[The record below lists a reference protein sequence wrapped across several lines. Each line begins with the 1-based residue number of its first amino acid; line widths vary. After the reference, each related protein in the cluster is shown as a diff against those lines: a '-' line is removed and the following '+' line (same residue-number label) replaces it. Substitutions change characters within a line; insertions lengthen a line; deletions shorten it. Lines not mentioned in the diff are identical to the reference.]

1 MPTLL
6 LYVIKLSCSLG
17 LIWLFYRLVLRN
29 LTFYSANR
37 WYLLGYSLL
46 CFLIPFINIGPIYQ
60 EDRALQPLIIQ
71 FIPVIGKPLPADH
84 LSFAGAPFWDGWNSL
99 LVLLGVGCF
108 LFGVRFVVRC
118 LSLRRI
124 RRNA

>member
-37 WYLLGYSLL
+37 WYLLGYSAL
-46 CFLIPFINIGPIYQ
+46 CFLIPLINIGPIYR
-60 EDRALQPLIIQ
+60 EDPALQPLIIQ
-71 FIPVIGKPLPADH
+71 FIPVIGKAVPGGRLPVAPTFSL
-84 LSFAGAPFWDGWNSL
+84 LSWNSL
-99 LVLLGVGCF
+99 LVL
-108 LFGVRFVVRC
+108 FG
-118 LSLRRI
+118 
-124 RRNA
+124 